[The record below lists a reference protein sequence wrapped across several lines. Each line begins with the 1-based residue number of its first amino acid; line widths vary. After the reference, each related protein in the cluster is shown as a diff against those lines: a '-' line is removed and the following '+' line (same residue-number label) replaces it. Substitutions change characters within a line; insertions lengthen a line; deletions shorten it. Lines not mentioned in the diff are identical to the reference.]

1 MFPVGDTDVRDA
13 GPAIITTALLILN
26 ILAFGIELTVGV
38 DGLEQFFRQYGV
50 VPAQIAQG
58 DQLYSLLTSMFLHGG
73 WMHLIGNMV
82 FLMVFGD
89 NIEAVLGKIGY
100 LIFYLGGGLA
110 ASAAYIIINWG
121 GTTPSVGASGAIAAI
136 LGAYVVMFPRSRIKV
151 LYFSW
156 LGIGITRITA
166 IVFLGFWALMQFLN
180 GIASLGAE
188 TAQTGGVAVW
198 AHIGGFVA
206 GLVIGILFRGH
217 AEKLKIGQRGRA
229 SRTA

>member
-1 MFPVGDTDVRDA
+1 MFPIGDTDVRDS

-26 ILAFGIELTVGV
+26 TIAFGIELTVGV
-38 DGLEQFFRQYGV
+38 EGIDQLFRQYGV
-50 VPAQIAQG
+50 VPAQIGQG
-58 DQLYSLLTSMFLHGG
+58 RQLYSLFTSMFLHGG
-73 WMHLIGNMV
+73 WMHLISNMV

-100 LIFYLGGGLA
+100 LLFYLGGGIA
-110 ASAAYIIINWG
+110 ASVTHIVVNWG
-121 GTTPSVGASGAIAAI
+121 SSMPSVGASGAIAAI

-156 LGIGITRITA
+156 WGIGITRITA

-180 GIASLGAE
+180 GVAALGAE

-206 GLVIGILFRGH
+206 GLVIGFLFKGQ
-217 AEKLKIGQRGRA
+217 AQKFKTGQRGA
-229 SRTA
+229 SRTM

>member
-1 MFPVGDTDVRDA
+1 MFPVGDTDVRESS
-13 GPAIITTALLILN
+13 PPIITTALLILN
-26 ILAFGIELTVGV
+26 IITFGFELAVGA

-50 VPAQIAQG
+50 VPAQIGQG
-58 DQLYSLLTSMFLHGG
+58 RQLYTLFTSMFLHGG
-73 WMHLIGNMV
+73 WMHLIGNML

-100 LIFYLGGGLA
+100 LLFYLGGGLA
-110 ASAAYIIINWG
+110 ASAAHVIVNWG
-121 GTTPSVGASGAIAAI
+121 GTMPSVGASGAIAAI

-156 LGIGITRITA
+156 LGIGITRVTA
-166 IVFLGFWALMQFLN
+166 ILFLGFWALMQFLN
-180 GIASLGAE
+180 GVASLGAE

-206 GLVIGILFRGH
+206 GLVVGVLFRGQ
-217 AEKLKIGQRGRA
+217 AQKLKTNQRGA
-229 SRTA
+229 SRRV